1 MAMPDFL
8 LIGAP
13 KTGSTA
19 LHVAL
24 SRHPQLFLSPVKEP
38 KYFLT
43 DGPPPA
49 KGGPG
54 DARTYRRH
62 VWRRADYEALFA
74 DAPPGTLK
82 GESTT
87 LYLGDPQAHLRI
99 KRDIPEARLIAVLRD
114 PVDRAHSNW
123 THLYSAGLE
132 PESDFLA
139 ACRLEPQRLANGWA
153 PFWGY
158 TALGRY
164 GEQLTHLFQVF
175 DREQVLV
182 LTYKELRTE
191 PVAVL
196 DRVCRH
202 LGVETGVLTEIPSE
216 NVTNAVP
223 PTRTND
229 LLRRGLRAGSLVAD
243 GVAAWLPEVVAQRV
257 RGPVER
263 FLQREQRRRVPLT
276 PEQHAALVPRFDDD
290 IRVLERLLD
299 RSFAHWRDPRNAGAR
314 PPLQPAGQFGT
325 GFRSIDRPTARS
337 AR

>member
-54 DARTYRRH
+54 DARTFRQH
-62 VWRRADYEALFA
+62 VWRRSDYEALF
-74 DAPPGTLK
+74 DEAPPGTVR

-87 LYLGDPQAHLRI
+87 LYLREPQAHLRI

-123 THLYSAGLE
+123 THLFSAGLE

-139 ACRLEPQRLANGWA
+139 ACRMEEERLAKGWA
-153 PFWGY
+153 RFWGY
-158 TALGRY
+158 CKLGRY
-164 GEQLTHLFQVF
+164 GEQLSHLFEHF
-175 DREQVLV
+175 DRDQVLV
-182 LTYKELRTE
+182 LTYRELRTE
-191 PVAVL
+191 PDLVL

-202 LGVETGVLTEIPSE
+202 LGVEPGIVTEIPTE
-216 NVTNAVP
+216 NVTNAVSQS
-223 PTRTND
+223 RLNNAV
-229 LLRRGLRAGSLVAD
+229 RRGLRLGSETA
-243 GVAAWLPEVVAQRV
+243 EVVSGWVPGVLRDRAGR
-257 RGPVER
+257 PMER
-263 FLQREQRRRVPLT
+263 FLQREQRRRLPLT
-276 PEQHAALVPRFDDD
+276 AEQHAALVPSFEAD
-290 IRVLERLLD
+290 IRKLEPLLG
-299 RSFAHWRDPRNAGAR
+299 RSFAHWRDARNAVVR
-314 PPLQPAGQFGT
+314 PPLRHQGRFGT
-325 GFRSIDRPTARS
+325 GYRSIDRPVAGH
-337 AR
+337 